1 MCACDYVSQQ
11 SGESGEVDCGQ
22 TGNAEDNSLRS
33 SIGRRILLPVQSFKK
48 LENSHFNQTAQRSN
62 IDSLSHVHDRGKRP
76 WED

>member
-1 MCACDYVSQQ
+1 MCDTYVCVRDYVSQQ
-11 SGESGEVDCGQ
+11 SGEVDCGQ

-62 IDSLSHVHDRGKRP
+62 IDSLSHACA
-76 WED
+76 